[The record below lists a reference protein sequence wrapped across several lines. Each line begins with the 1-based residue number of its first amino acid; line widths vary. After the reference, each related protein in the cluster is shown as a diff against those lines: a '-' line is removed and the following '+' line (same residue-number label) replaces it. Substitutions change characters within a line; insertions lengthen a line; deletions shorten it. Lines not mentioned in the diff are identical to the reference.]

1 MVENFIEKL
10 NFNAQNLDKKIE
22 AETILNLS
30 YEISLTYL
38 NGLDKNAKIAK
49 FSELI
54 LEFCTDLAQLNLI
67 ADQNIKAVFDGVKRA
82 FIQDEE
88 EYLYRLMSEK
98 ERISRQILT
107 QKNEI
112 KELMFDTFNA
122 LEMRFANDKISSNLT
137 IKRALNEK
145 MLDET
150 IMKEYLSEIS
160 ETAFLSAI
168 ENNESLSVDVQE
180 KASQRAEKIVYIA
193 ACGSEFNREIFAKII
208 TIVINEAVNVANA
221 SQIYATELIEGA
233 VLGANLGLKKA
244 VEKFKND
251 HKFSPIAPSEQLFN
265 PDDETIKV
273 LKNLQISVANPSK
286 EKLEMILAKDFDNY
300 FVKFKRISS
309 DVAQNLGEKLTITA
323 ENLSEKL
330 TITAQNLGEKLGEK
344 RDKIS
349 ESAENIAEK
358 IKSKIGEIGSR
369 EKIDE
374 INKIASQKLE
384 NVISQAKEHTE
395 KLKSNLNNSDKFENF
410 KSKIVKFER
419 YFLDKFENL
428 KNKDNK

>member
-1 MVENFIEKL
+1 MEIFIEKL
-10 NFNAQNLDKKIE
+10 NFKAQNLDKKIE

-38 NGLDKNAKIAK
+38 NRLDKNAKIAK

-273 LKNLQISVANPSK
+273 LKNLQISVVNPAK

-344 RDKIS
+344 REKIS

>member
-1 MVENFIEKL
+1 MEKFIEKL
-10 NFNAQNLDKKIE
+10 KFNAQNLDKKIE
-22 AETILNLS
+22 AQKILNLS

-38 NGLDKNAKIAK
+38 NRLDKNAKIAK
-49 FSELI
+49 FSEL
-54 LEFCTDLAQLNLI
+54 LLDFCTDLEELNLI
-67 ADQNIKAVFDGVKRA
+67 TDENIKAVFDGVKRA

-112 KELMFDTFNA
+112 KDLMFDTFNA
-122 LEMRFANDKISSNLT
+122 LEMRFANTKISSNLT

-168 ENNESLSVDVQE
+168 ENNESLSTDVQE
-180 KASQRAEKIVYIA
+180 KISQIAEKIVYIA
-193 ACGSEFNREIFAKII
+193 TCESEFNREIFAKII

-273 LKNLQISVANPSK
+273 LKNLQISASNPAK
-286 EKLEMILAKDFDNY
+286 ERLEIILAKDFDNY
-300 FVKFKRISS
+300 FVKFKRLSS

-344 RDKIS
+344 REKIS

-358 IKSKIGEIGSR
+358 IKSKISEIGSH

-384 NVISQAKEHTE
+384 NVISQAKERTE

>member
-1 MVENFIEKL
+1 VEKFIEKL

-22 AETILNLS
+22 AQTILNLS

-38 NGLDKNAKIAK
+38 NRLDKNAKIAK
-49 FSELI
+49 FSEL
-54 LEFCTDLAQLNLI
+54 LLDFCTDLEELNLI
-67 ADQNIKAVFDGVKRA
+67 TDENIKAVFDGVKRA

-112 KELMFDTFNA
+112 KDLMFDTFNA
-122 LEMRFANDKISSNLT
+122 LEMRFANTKISSNLT

-168 ENNESLSVDVQE
+168 ENNESLSTDVQE
-180 KASQRAEKIVYIA
+180 KISQIAEKIVYIA
-193 ACGSEFNREIFAKII
+193 TCESEFNREIFAKII

-265 PDDETIKV
+265 TDDETIKV
-273 LKNLQISVANPSK
+273 LKNLQISASNPAK
-286 EKLEMILAKDFDNY
+286 ERLEIILAKDFDNY
-300 FVKFKRISS
+300 FVKFKRLSS

-344 RDKIS
+344 REKIS

-358 IKSKIGEIGSR
+358 IKSKISEIGSR

-384 NVISQAKEHTE
+384 NVISQAKERTE

>member
-1 MVENFIEKL
+1 VEKFIEKL

-22 AETILNLS
+22 AQTILNLS

-38 NGLDKNAKIAK
+38 NRLDKNAKIAK
-49 FSELI
+49 FSEL
-54 LEFCTDLAQLNLI
+54 LLDFCTDLEELNLI
-67 ADQNIKAVFDGVKRA
+67 TDENIKAVFDGVKRA

-112 KELMFDTFNA
+112 KDLMFDTFNA
-122 LEMRFANDKISSNLT
+122 LEMRFANTKISSNLT

-168 ENNESLSVDVQE
+168 ENNESLSTDVQE
-180 KASQRAEKIVYIA
+180 KISQIAEKIVYIA
-193 ACGSEFNREIFAKII
+193 TCESEFNREIFAKII

-273 LKNLQISVANPSK
+273 LKNLQISASNPSK

-300 FVKFKRISS
+300 FVKFKRLSS

-344 RDKIS
+344 REKIS

-384 NVISQAKEHTE
+384 NVISQAKERTE

-428 KNKDNK
+428 KSKDNK

>member
-1 MVENFIEKL
+1 MEKFIEKL
-10 NFNAQNLDKKIE
+10 NFNAQNLDKKNRG
-22 AETILNLS
+22 TDNLNLS

-38 NGLDKNAKIAK
+38 NRLDKNAKIAK
-49 FSELI
+49 FSEL
-54 LEFCTDLAQLNLI
+54 LLDFCTDLEELNLI
-67 ADQNIKAVFDGVKRA
+67 TDENIKAVFDGVKRA

-112 KELMFDTFNA
+112 KDLMFDTFNA
-122 LEMRFANDKISSNLT
+122 LEMRFANTKISSNLT

-168 ENNESLSVDVQE
+168 ENNESLSTDVQE
-180 KASQRAEKIVYIA
+180 KISQIAEKIVYIA
-193 ACGSEFNREIFAKII
+193 TCESEFNREIFAKII

-273 LKNLQISVANPSK
+273 LKNLQISASNPAK
-286 EKLEMILAKDFDNY
+286 ERLEIILAKDFNNY
-300 FVKFKRISS
+300 FVKFKRLSS

-344 RDKIS
+344 REKIS

-374 INKIASQKLE
+374 INKIASQKLG
-384 NVISQAKEHTE
+384 NVISQAKERTE

>member
-1 MVENFIEKL
+1 VEKFIEKL

-22 AETILNLS
+22 AQTILNLS

-38 NGLDKNAKIAK
+38 NRLDKNAKIAK
-49 FSELI
+49 FSEL
-54 LEFCTDLAQLNLI
+54 LLDFCTDLEELNLI
-67 ADQNIKAVFDGVKRA
+67 TDENIKAVFDGVKRA

-112 KELMFDTFNA
+112 KDLMFDTFNA
-122 LEMRFANDKISSNLT
+122 LEMRFANTKISSNLT

-168 ENNESLSVDVQE
+168 ENNESLSTDVQE
-180 KASQRAEKIVYIA
+180 KISQIAEKIVYIA
-193 ACGSEFNREIFAKII
+193 TCESEFNREIFAKII

-384 NVISQAKEHTE
+384 NVISQAKERTE

>member
-1 MVENFIEKL
+1 MEKFIEKL

-22 AETILNLS
+22 AQTILNLS

-38 NGLDKNAKIAK
+38 NRLDKNAKIAK
-49 FSELI
+49 FSEL
-54 LEFCTDLAQLNLI
+54 LLDFCTDLEELNLI
-67 ADQNIKAVFDGVKRA
+67 TDENIKAVFDGVKRA

-112 KELMFDTFNA
+112 KDLMFDTFNA
-122 LEMRFANDKISSNLT
+122 LEMRFANTKISSNLT

-168 ENNESLSVDVQE
+168 ENNESLSTDVQE
-180 KASQRAEKIVYIA
+180 KISQIAEKIVYIA
-193 ACGSEFNREIFAKII
+193 TCESEFNREIFAKII

-273 LKNLQISVANPSK
+273 LKNLQISVVNPAK
-286 EKLEMILAKDFDNY
+286 ERLEIILAKDFDNY
-300 FVKFKRISS
+300 FVKFKRLSS

-344 RDKIS
+344 REKIS

-358 IKSKIGEIGSR
+358 IKSKISEIGSR

-384 NVISQAKEHTE
+384 NVISQAKERTE

-428 KNKDNK
+428 KNKDSK

>member
-1 MVENFIEKL
+1 VEKFIEKL

-22 AETILNLS
+22 AQTILNLS

-38 NGLDKNAKIAK
+38 NRLDKNAKIAK
-49 FSELI
+49 FSEL
-54 LEFCTDLAQLNLI
+54 LLDFCTDLEELNLI
-67 ADQNIKAVFDGVKRA
+67 TDENIKAVFDGVKRA

-112 KELMFDTFNA
+112 KDLMFDTFNA
-122 LEMRFANDKISSNLT
+122 LEMRFANTKISSNLT

-168 ENNESLSVDVQE
+168 ENNESLSTDVQE
-180 KASQRAEKIVYIA
+180 KISQIAEKIVYIA
-193 ACGSEFNREIFAKII
+193 TCESEFNREIFAKII

-273 LKNLQISVANPSK
+273 LKNLQISASNPAK
-286 EKLEMILAKDFDNY
+286 ERLEIILAKDFDNY
-300 FVKFKRISS
+300 FVKFKRLSS

-344 RDKIS
+344 REKIS

-358 IKSKIGEIGSR
+358 IRSKIGEIGSR

-384 NVISQAKEHTE
+384 NVISQAKERTE

>member
-1 MVENFIEKL
+1 MEIFIEKL
-10 NFNAQNLDKKIE
+10 NFKAQNLDKKIE

-38 NGLDKNAKIAK
+38 NRLDKNAKIAK

-273 LKNLQISVANPSK
+273 LKNLQISVVNPAK

-330 TITAQNLGEKLGEK
+330 TITAQNLSEKLGEK
-344 RDKIS
+344 REKIS

>member
-1 MVENFIEKL
+1 MEKFIEKL

-22 AETILNLS
+22 AQTILNLS

-38 NGLDKNAKIAK
+38 NRLDKNAKIAK

-54 LEFCTDLAQLNLI
+54 LDFCTDLEELNLI
-67 ADQNIKAVFDGVKRA
+67 TDENIKAVFDGVKRA

-112 KELMFDTFNA
+112 KDLMFDTFNA
-122 LEMRFANDKISSNLT
+122 LEMRFANTKISSNLT

-168 ENNESLSVDVQE
+168 ENNESLSTDVQE
-180 KASQRAEKIVYIA
+180 KISQIAEKIVYIA
-193 ACGSEFNREIFAKII
+193 TCESEFNREIFAKII

-273 LKNLQISVANPSK
+273 LKNLQISASNPAK
-286 EKLEMILAKDFDNY
+286 ERLEMILAKDFDNY
-300 FVKFKRISS
+300 FVKFKRLSS

-344 RDKIS
+344 REKIS
-349 ESAENIAEK
+349 DIAEK
-358 IKSKIGEIGSR
+358 IKSKISEIGSR

-384 NVISQAKEHTE
+384 NVISQAKERTE

>member
-1 MVENFIEKL
+1 MEKFIEKL

-22 AETILNLS
+22 TETILNLS

-38 NGLDKNAKIAK
+38 NRLDKNAKIAK

-67 ADQNIKAVFDGVKRA
+67 ADENIKAVFDGVKRA

-112 KELMFDTFNA
+112 KELMFDTFND

-168 ENNESLSVDVQE
+168 ENNESLSTDVQE
-180 KASQRAEKIVYIA
+180 KISQIAEKIVYIA
-193 ACGSEFNREIFAKII
+193 TCESEFNREIFAKII

-273 LKNLQISVANPSK
+273 LKNLQISASNPAK
-286 EKLEMILAKDFDNY
+286 ERLEIILAKDFDNY
-300 FVKFKRISS
+300 FVKFKRLSS

-384 NVISQAKEHTE
+384 NVISQAKERTE

>member
-1 MVENFIEKL
+1 MEKFIEKL

-22 AETILNLS
+22 AQTILNLS

-38 NGLDKNAKIAK
+38 NRLDKNAKIAK
-49 FSELI
+49 FSEL
-54 LEFCTDLAQLNLI
+54 LLDFCTDLEELNLI
-67 ADQNIKAVFDGVKRA
+67 TDENIKAVFDGVKRA

-112 KELMFDTFNA
+112 KDLMFDTFNA
-122 LEMRFANDKISSNLT
+122 LEMRFANTKISSNLT

-168 ENNESLSVDVQE
+168 ENNESLSTDVQE
-180 KASQRAEKIVYIA
+180 KISQIAEKIVYIA
-193 ACGSEFNREIFAKII
+193 TCESEFNREIFAKII

-273 LKNLQISVANPSK
+273 LKNLQISASNPAK
-286 EKLEMILAKDFDNY
+286 ERLEMILAKDFDNY
-300 FVKFKRISS
+300 FVKFKRLSS

-344 RDKIS
+344 REKIS

-358 IKSKIGEIGSR
+358 IKSKISEIGSR

-384 NVISQAKEHTE
+384 NVISQAKERTE

>member
-1 MVENFIEKL
+1 MEKFIEKL

-22 AETILNLS
+22 AQTILNLS

-38 NGLDKNAKIAK
+38 NRLDKNAKIAK
-49 FSELI
+49 FSEL
-54 LEFCTDLAQLNLI
+54 LLDFCTDLEELNLI
-67 ADQNIKAVFDGVKRA
+67 TDENIKAVFDGVKRA

-112 KELMFDTFNA
+112 KDLMFDTFNA
-122 LEMRFANDKISSNLT
+122 LEMRFANTKISSNLT

-168 ENNESLSVDVQE
+168 ENNESLSTDVQE
-180 KASQRAEKIVYIA
+180 KISQIAEKIVYIA
-193 ACGSEFNREIFAKII
+193 TCESEFNREIFAKII

-273 LKNLQISVANPSK
+273 LKNLQISASNPAK
-286 EKLEMILAKDFDNY
+286 ERLEIILAKDFDNY
-300 FVKFKRISS
+300 FVKFKRLSS

-344 RDKIS
+344 REKIS

-384 NVISQAKEHTE
+384 NVISQAKERTE

-428 KNKDNK
+428 KSKDNK

>member
-273 LKNLQISVANPSK
+273 LKNLQISVANPAK

-344 RDKIS
+344 REKIS

>member
-1 MVENFIEKL
+1 MEKFIEKL

-22 AETILNLS
+22 AQTILNLS

-38 NGLDKNAKIAK
+38 NRLDKNAKIAK
-49 FSELI
+49 FSEL
-54 LEFCTDLAQLNLI
+54 LLDFCTDLEELNLI
-67 ADQNIKAVFDGVKRA
+67 TDENIKAVFDGVKRA

-112 KELMFDTFNA
+112 KDLMFDTFNA
-122 LEMRFANDKISSNLT
+122 LEMRFANTKISSNLT

-193 ACGSEFNREIFAKII
+193 ACGSEFNHESFAKII

-273 LKNLQISVANPSK
+273 LKNLQISASNPAK
-286 EKLEMILAKDFDNY
+286 ERLEIILAKDFDNY
-300 FVKFKRISS
+300 FVKFKRLSS

-344 RDKIS
+344 REKIS

-395 KLKSNLNNSDKFENF
+395 KLKSNLNNSYKCENL

>member
-1 MVENFIEKL
+1 MEKFIEKL

-22 AETILNLS
+22 AQTILNLS

-38 NGLDKNAKIAK
+38 NRLDKNAKIAK
-49 FSELI
+49 FSEL
-54 LEFCTDLAQLNLI
+54 LLDFCTDLEELNLI
-67 ADQNIKAVFDGVKRA
+67 TDENIKAVFDGVKRA

-112 KELMFDTFNA
+112 KDLMFDTFNA
-122 LEMRFANDKISSNLT
+122 LEMRFANTKISSNLT

-168 ENNESLSVDVQE
+168 ENNESLSTDVQE
-180 KASQRAEKIVYIA
+180 KISQIAEKIVYIA
-193 ACGSEFNREIFAKII
+193 TCESEFNREIFAKII

-273 LKNLQISVANPSK
+273 LKNLQISVVNPAK
-286 EKLEMILAKDFDNY
+286 ERLEIILAKDFDNY
-300 FVKFKRISS
+300 FVKFKRLSS

-330 TITAQNLGEKLGEK
+330 TITEQNLGEKLGEK
-344 RDKIS
+344 REKIS

-358 IKSKIGEIGSR
+358 IKSKISEIGSR

-384 NVISQAKEHTE
+384 NVISQAKERTE

-428 KNKDNK
+428 KNKDSK

>member
-1 MVENFIEKL
+1 MEKFIEKL

-22 AETILNLS
+22 AQTILNLS

-38 NGLDKNAKIAK
+38 NRLDKNAKIAK
-49 FSELI
+49 FSEL
-54 LEFCTDLAQLNLI
+54 LLDFCTDLEELNLI
-67 ADQNIKAVFDGVKRA
+67 TDENIKAVFDGVKRA

-88 EYLYRLMSEK
+88 EYLYRLKSEK

-112 KELMFDTFNA
+112 KDLMFDTFNA
-122 LEMRFANDKISSNLT
+122 LEMRFANTKISSNLT

-168 ENNESLSVDVQE
+168 ENNESLSTDVQE
-180 KASQRAEKIVYIA
+180 KISQIAEKIVYIA
-193 ACGSEFNREIFAKII
+193 TCESEFNREIFAKII
-208 TIVINEAVNVANA
+208 TIVINEAVNVANV

-273 LKNLQISVANPSK
+273 LKNLQISASNPAK

-309 DVAQNLGEKLTITA
+309 DIAQNLGEKLTITA

-330 TITAQNLGEKLGEK
+330 TITAQNLGEKRE
-344 RDKIS
+344 KIS

>member
-1 MVENFIEKL
+1 MEKFIEKL

-22 AETILNLS
+22 AQTILNLS

-38 NGLDKNAKIAK
+38 NRLDKNAKIAK
-49 FSELI
+49 FSEL
-54 LEFCTDLAQLNLI
+54 LLDFCTDLEELNLI
-67 ADQNIKAVFDGVKRA
+67 TDENIKAVFDGVKRA

-112 KELMFDTFNA
+112 KDLMFDTFNA
-122 LEMRFANDKISSNLT
+122 IEMRFANTKISSNLT

-168 ENNESLSVDVQE
+168 ENNESLSTDVQE
-180 KASQRAEKIVYIA
+180 KISQIAEKIVYIA
-193 ACGSEFNREIFAKII
+193 TCESEFNREIFAKII

-273 LKNLQISVANPSK
+273 LKNLQISASNPAK
-286 EKLEMILAKDFDNY
+286 ERLEIILAKDFDNY
-300 FVKFKRISS
+300 FVKFKRLSS

-344 RDKIS
+344 REKIS

-358 IKSKIGEIGSR
+358 IKSKISEIGSR

-384 NVISQAKEHTE
+384 NVISQAKERTE

>member
-1 MVENFIEKL
+1 MEKFIEKL

-22 AETILNLS
+22 TETILNLS

-38 NGLDKNAKIAK
+38 NRLDKNAKIAK

-67 ADQNIKAVFDGVKRA
+67 ADENIKAVFDGVKRA

-112 KELMFDTFNA
+112 KELMFDTFND

-168 ENNESLSVDVQE
+168 ENNESLSTDLQE
-180 KASQRAEKIVYIA
+180 KISQIAEKIVYIA
-193 ACGSEFNREIFAKII
+193 TCESEFNREIFTKII
-208 TIVINEAVNVANA
+208 TIVINEAVNVANV

-300 FVKFKRISS
+300 FVKFKRLSS

-344 RDKIS
+344 REKIS

-358 IKSKIGEIGSR
+358 IKSKISEIGSR

-384 NVISQAKEHTE
+384 NVISQAKERTE

>member
-1 MVENFIEKL
+1 MEKFIEKL

-22 AETILNLS
+22 AQTILNLS

-38 NGLDKNAKIAK
+38 NRLDKNAKIAK

-54 LEFCTDLAQLNLI
+54 LDFCTDLEELNLI
-67 ADQNIKAVFDGVKRA
+67 TDENIKAVFDGVKRA

-112 KELMFDTFNA
+112 KDLMFDTFNA
-122 LEMRFANDKISSNLT
+122 LEMRFANTKISSNLT

-168 ENNESLSVDVQE
+168 ENNESLSTDVQE
-180 KASQRAEKIVYIA
+180 KISQIAEKIVYIA
-193 ACGSEFNREIFAKII
+193 TCESEFNREIFAKII

-273 LKNLQISVANPSK
+273 LKNLQISASNPAK
-286 EKLEMILAKDFDNY
+286 ERLEMILAKDFDNY
-300 FVKFKRISS
+300 FVKFKRLSS

-330 TITAQNLGEKLGEK
+330 TITAQNSGEKLGEK
-344 RDKIS
+344 REKIS

-358 IKSKIGEIGSR
+358 IKSKISEIGSR

-384 NVISQAKEHTE
+384 NVISQAKERTE

>member
-1 MVENFIEKL
+1 MEKFIEKL

-22 AETILNLS
+22 AQTILNLS

-38 NGLDKNAKIAK
+38 NRLDKNAKIAK
-49 FSELI
+49 FSEL
-54 LEFCTDLAQLNLI
+54 LLDFCTDLEELNLI
-67 ADQNIKAVFDGVKRA
+67 TDENIKAVFDGVKRA

-112 KELMFDTFNA
+112 KDLMFDTFNA
-122 LEMRFANDKISSNLT
+122 LEMRFANTKISSNLT

-168 ENNESLSVDVQE
+168 ENNESLSTDVQE
-180 KASQRAEKIVYIA
+180 KISQIAEKIVYIA
-193 ACGSEFNREIFAKII
+193 TCESEFNREIFAKII

-273 LKNLQISVANPSK
+273 LKNLQISASNPAK
-286 EKLEMILAKDFDNY
+286 ERLEIILAKDFNNY
-300 FVKFKRISS
+300 FVKFKRLSS

-344 RDKIS
+344 REKIS

-384 NVISQAKEHTE
+384 NVISQAKERTE